1 MWDKRLG
8 FLNKLLVSPIPRTS
22 IVLGKIISTLIR
34 SLIQGVI
41 MLGLSFLVGVKINT
55 GFYVLLAIP
64 FLLLLITGFSGVSTA
79 VGLRATGHE
88 FFELI
93 NLVLMPV
100 FFVSGAIVPL
110 EVMPEW
116 LRVFAQFN
124 PLTYAVDAT
133 RKLMLGGELGPLGC
147 GFALVDVF
155 PSLVFDAAVL
165 SLFLVASLLIAVLI
179 ARKTLI

>member
-1 MWDKRLG
+1 
-8 FLNKLLVSPIPRTS
+8 
-22 IVLGKIISTLIR
+22 
-34 SLIQGVI
+34 
-41 MLGLSFLVGVKINT
+41 
-55 GFYVLLAIP
+55 
-64 FLLLLITGFSGVSTA
+64 
-79 VGLRATGHE
+79 
-88 FFELI
+88 
-93 NLVLMPV
+93 MPL

-133 RKLMLGGELGPLGC
+133 RKLMLGGELGPLGV

-155 PSLVFDAAVL
+155 PSLVLDAAVL